1 MSGSVTRAAY
11 EVLADED
18 EGRVCRDIPE
28 AACREQ
34 PGNFVKHVASLSATK
49 TGDGL
54 ADPKLVLSWL
64 LETLGAPAWQIGLL
78 VPIREAGALLPQLAI
93 SAWIRG
99 RPKRKWVWAAASV
112 GQGMSVLGMAWA
124 AWALGGAVATG
135 ADGGASDSAVAGG
148 AILACLVSFAVFRSA
163 ASVSYKDVLGKT
175 VAKSTRG
182 TATGAAGSMASTL
195 VLLFGVSIS
204 FGLLPLTASMV
215 TGALLVAGVLW
226 LVAAVVFATLAE
238 EAGATEGGGDPLKV
252 AIRQIGL
259 LRRRPQLARFIGARG
274 LLLATALAPP
284 YYLLLS
290 GRDGGRDLGDLGAF
304 VIASSGAAVVSAYV
318 WGRLADASSRRVL
331 RSAALVAAGAIGATA
346 VVAWTAPDL
355 VQAPAVLPVLLFVT
369 MVAYQGVRIG
379 RSTHV
384 VDMATAEDRA
394 AYVAISN
401 TAVGVL
407 LLAGSVFGVLAQAAG
422 ETAVLALFAV
432 MCVGAAALAHGLDE
446 VQR

>member
-11 EVLADED
+11 EILADED

-64 LETLGAPAWQIGLL
+64 LETLGAPAWQVGLL
-78 VPIREAGALLPQLAI
+78 VPIREAGSLLPQLAT

-99 RPKRKWVWAAASV
+99 RPRRKWVWAAASV
-112 GQGMSVLGMAWA
+112 GQGVSVLGMAWA
-124 AWALGGAVATG
+124 AWAL
-135 ADGGASDSAVAGG
+135 DGVVAGG
-148 AILACLVSFAVFRSA
+148 AILAFLASFALFRSG

-175 VAKSTRG
+175 VSKSTRG
-182 TATGAAGSMASTL
+182 TATGAAGSIASTL
-195 VLLFGVSIS
+195 VLLFGAAIS

-215 TGALLVAGVLW
+215 TVALVVAGMLW
-226 LVAAVVFATLAE
+226 LVAAGVFATLAE

-259 LRRRPQLARFIGARG
+259 LKRRPQLARFIGARG

-318 WGRLADASSRRVL
+318 WGRLADTSSRRVL
-331 RSAALVAAGAIGATA
+331 RSAALVAAGAIGTTA
-346 VVAWTAPDL
+346 VAAWTVPELVRAP
-355 VQAPAVLPVLLFVT
+355 VVLPVLLFVT

-422 ETAVLALFAV
+422 EAAVLALFAV
-432 MCVGAAALAHGLDE
+432 MCVGAAVLAHGLEE
-446 VQR
+446 VQARAEAD